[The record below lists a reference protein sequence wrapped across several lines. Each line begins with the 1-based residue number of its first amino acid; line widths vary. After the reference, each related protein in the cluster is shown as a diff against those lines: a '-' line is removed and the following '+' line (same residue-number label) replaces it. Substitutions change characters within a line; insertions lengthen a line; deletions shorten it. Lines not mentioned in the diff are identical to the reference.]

1 MFAESVLFQKDKML
15 SNCRNIRIEMYP
27 LTLNNKGEYT
37 CPMNWNGINLVIYVL
52 AFAAGCMNICLSTIF
67 HMRKA
72 YLWTKYYLVFQIS
85 ITLILVIYA
94 LRLYANV
101 FIEQY
106 SPALQIVYTALLF
119 LDIAFL
125 IYFIPYFTSWVIAS
139 PWSMTLR
146 VIFLVCSA
154 IYLAIATLEIVLGP
168 FASFRA
174 ILLVIFF
181 GVFLFSVVVLI
192 KNLKSIR
199 DKDARTISTSF
210 IILSALMVPFI
221 MIDVFFTIQGL
232 ATLPIYYFWISL
244 IILIYLV
251 NYFIHIPESP
261 GNIIDTKLLD
271 KFRITYREKQ
281 IVEQIQLGLT
291 SKEIADV
298 LSISVN
304 TVNNHIA
311 NIYTKTEVRS
321 RIDLLN
327 LLKEQN

>member
-1 MFAESVLFQKDKML
+1 MTL
-15 SNCRNIRIEMYP
+15 S
-27 LTLNNKGEYT
+27 NKGEYT
-37 CPMNWNGINLVIYVL
+37 FPMNWNGINFVIYVL
-52 AFAAGCMNICLSTIF
+52 AFAVGCMNICLSIIF
-67 HMRKA
+67 HIRKD
-72 YLWTKYYLVFQIS
+72 YPWTKFYLVFQIS

-101 FIEQY
+101 FIEEY
-106 SPALQIVYTALLF
+106 SPALQTVYTALLF

-146 VIFLVCSA
+146 IIFLVFSA
-154 IYLAIATLEIVLGP
+154 IYVAIATLEIVLGP

-181 GVFLFSVVVLI
+181 GVFLFSVIVLI

-210 IILSALMVPFI
+210 IILSALMIPFI

-251 NYFIHIPESP
+251 NYFVHIPESP
-261 GNIIDTKLLD
+261 GNVIDAKMLD
-271 KFRITYREKQ
+271 NFRITYREKE

-327 LLKEQN
+327 LLKEQT

>member
-1 MFAESVLFQKDKML
+1 
-15 SNCRNIRIEMYP
+15 
-27 LTLNNKGEYT
+27 
-37 CPMNWNGINLVIYVL
+37 MNWNGINLVIYVL
-52 AFAAGCMNICLSTIF
+52 AFATGSMNICLSVIF
-67 HMRKA
+67 HIRKA
-72 YLWTKYYLVFQIS
+72 YLWTKYYLVFQVS

-106 SPALQIVYTALLF
+106 SPPLQIVYTALLF

-125 IYFIPYFTSWVIAS
+125 IYFIPYFISWVIAV
-139 PWSMTLR
+139 PLSMILR
-146 VIFLVCSA
+146 VIFLVLST
-154 IYLAIATLEIVLGP
+154 IYIVIAALEIILGP

-174 ILLVIFF
+174 ILMVIFF
-181 GVFLFSVVVLI
+181 GVFTFSVLVLI

-199 DKDARTISTSF
+199 DKDARSISTAF

-251 NYFIHIPESP
+251 NYFVHIPESP
-261 GNIIDTKLLD
+261 GTVIDARLLD
-271 KFRITYREKQ
+271 DFHITYREKE

-311 NIYTKTEVRS
+311 NIYAKTDVRS

-327 LLKEQN
+327 RLKVQK

>member
-1 MFAESVLFQKDKML
+1 M
-15 SNCRNIRIEMYP
+15 NI
-27 LTLNNKGEYT
+27 LGA
-37 CPMNWNGINLVIYVL
+37 MNWNGINLVIYVL
-52 AFAAGCMNICLSTIF
+52 AFAAGCMNICLSVIF
-67 HMRKA
+67 HTRKG
-72 YLWTKYYLVFQIS
+72 YPWTKYYLVFQIS
-85 ITLILVIYA
+85 ITLILIIYA

-101 FIEQY
+101 FIEEY
-106 SPALQIVYTALLF
+106 SPVLQTVYTALLF

-139 PWSMTLR
+139 PWSALYKITFGILST
-146 VIFLVCSA
+146 IFV
-154 IYLAIATLEIVLGP
+154 AIATLEIVLGP
-168 FASFRA
+168 FPSFRA
-174 ILLVIFF
+174 ILLAIFF
-181 GVFLFSVVVLI
+181 GVFTFSIVVLL

-261 GNIIDTKLLD
+261 GNVIDVRLLD
-271 KFRITYREKQ
+271 RFRITDREKE

-291 SKEIADV
+291 SKEIAGL

-304 TVNNHIA
+304 TVNKHIA
-311 NIYTKTEVRS
+311 NIYAKTEVRS

-327 LLKEQN
+327 LLKERK